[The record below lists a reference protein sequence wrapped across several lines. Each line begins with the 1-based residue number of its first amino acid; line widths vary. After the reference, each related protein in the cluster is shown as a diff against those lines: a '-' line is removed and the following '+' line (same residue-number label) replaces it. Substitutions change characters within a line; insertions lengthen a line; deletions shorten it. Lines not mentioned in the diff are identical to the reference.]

1 MTAIALPAAPDR
13 YRFKY
18 LIAITVSLAS
28 VLELLDTSIVNVAI
42 PHMMGNL
49 GATLDQIAWVST
61 GYIVANVIVL
71 PITGWLSAYFGRRS
85 YFAGS
90 IALFTIASFMC
101 GNAGSLG
108 SLVFWRIIQGLGGG
122 ALLST
127 SQAILYEEFPREEY
141 GTAMAIF
148 GVGVMVGPTLG
159 PTVGGWITDMYG
171 WPWIF
176 YINIPFGM
184 LALALTLSF
193 INDSLHQERSAR
205 VDFVGLGLLAV
216 GIGALQTMLERG
228 ERLDWF
234 ASGSVRLL
242 AITSAIS
249 LITFVWHELRTEH
262 PVVDLRILKSR
273 QLAVGVVFGL
283 VLGVCLYAT
292 VFVLPVY
299 LQNVRNFTANQ
310 TGLVILPGALAS
322 AFTMASMG
330 RLTGKFDGRLSI
342 AAGVG
347 IFALSMWKHAH
358 FTTDSG
364 MSDFFWPLIFRGV
377 GLGLIF
383 VPLTNLALADLPMSR
398 IPNGTGLFNLMRQL
412 GGSVGIAMSAT
423 LLQRFTA
430 IHRADLAAN
439 VTPYAEATRER
450 LTMITQSLISRGELP
465 ALAQTKA
472 IGFLNGV
479 VTKQW
484 TLLNVYVGAHL
495 LSPAPLAG
503 LPRVLAWGAVLLVAW
518 LPLVAMFT
526 ARRRSIRSLDW
537 AAYTAMGL
545 SSLLIVSFSVIDLLR
560 LPDTARVVLAVVS
573 GAALLT
579 LLGIVLA
586 RRPRVVRV
594 TVPIADLP
602 SDLAGFRILQLSDLH
617 IGPTIRRPFVDA
629 VVDRANAL
637 RPDLVAVT
645 GDVADGLVPELREHV
660 APLGRLHAPH
670 GAYFVTGN
678 HEYYWDVRGWT
689 RELERLGIAVLS
701 NEHRLVVRG
710 EGRLLLAGVTDLSA
724 ASDPAAAVA
733 GAPPSD
739 VRVLL
744 AHQPRSA
751 FAAQAAGYDL
761 QLSGHTHGGQYFPF
775 NLLIRLFQPF
785 VAGLHRLESM
795 WLYVSRGTG
804 YWGPPLRLCAPAE
817 ITLLE
822 LVPA

>member
-1 MTAIALPAAPDR
+1 MATAVLAVPALAGADR
-13 YRFKY
+13 YKNRY
-18 LIAITVSLAS
+18 IIAVTVSLAS

-61 GYIVANVIVL
+61 GYIVAHVIIL
-71 PITGWLSAYFGRRS
+71 PITGWLSAYFGRRR

-90 IALFTIASFMC
+90 IAIFVVSSFFC
-101 GNAGSLG
+101 GNAHSLDA
-108 SLVFWRIIQGLGGG
+108 LVFWRIVQGLGGG

-184 LALALTLSF
+184 LALALTMSF
-193 INDSLHQERSAR
+193 IQDSRHQERAER
-205 VDFVGLGLLAV
+205 VDFLGLGLLAV

-228 ERLDWF
+228 ERLDWW
-234 ASGSVRLL
+234 ASGEVRLL
-242 AITSAIS
+242 ALTSAFA
-249 LITFVWHELRTEH
+249 LITFIWHELRTEH

-299 LQNVRNFTANQ
+299 LQNVRQFTANQ

-330 RLTGKFDGRLSI
+330 RLTGKFDARLSI

-358 FTTDSG
+358 FTVESG

-412 GGSVGIAMSAT
+412 GGSVGIALSAT
-423 LLQRFTA
+423 LVQRFTA

-450 LTMITQSLISRGELP
+450 IAAITQVLIGRGELP

-472 IGFLNGV
+472 IGFLNGI
-479 VTKQW
+479 VTTQAKMLSFEQLF
-484 TLLNVYVGAHL
+484 LLFGTAFV
-495 LSPAPLAG
+495 LS
-503 LPRVLAWGAVLLVAW
+503 
-518 LPLVAMFT
+518 LPLLLLMH
-526 ARRRSIRSLDW
+526 RSRG
-537 AAYTAMGL
+537 MPGG
-545 SSLLIVSFSVIDLLR
+545 
-560 LPDTARVVLAVVS
+560 
-573 GAALLT
+573 GAA
-579 LLGIVLA
+579 
-586 RRPRVVRV
+586 
-594 TVPIADLP
+594 
-602 SDLAGFRILQLSDLH
+602 
-617 IGPTIRRPFVDA
+617 
-629 VVDRANAL
+629 
-637 RPDLVAVT
+637 
-645 GDVADGLVPELREHV
+645 
-660 APLGRLHAPH
+660 
-670 GAYFVTGN
+670 
-678 HEYYWDVRGWT
+678 
-689 RELERLGIAVLS
+689 
-701 NEHRLVVRG
+701 
-710 EGRLLLAGVTDLSA
+710 
-724 ASDPAAAVA
+724 
-733 GAPPSD
+733 
-739 VRVLL
+739 
-744 AHQPRSA
+744 AH
-751 FAAQAAGYDL
+751 
-761 QLSGHTHGGQYFPF
+761 
-775 NLLIRLFQPF
+775 
-785 VAGLHRLESM
+785 
-795 WLYVSRGTG
+795 
-804 YWGPPLRLCAPAE
+804 
-817 ITLLE
+817 
-822 LVPA
+822 